1 MIEQRKVRSGP
12 GGSTFRAEKA
22 QAARIKKIVP
32 SSGFKSVSPNGVT
45 SIPDFDSYCEQY
57 QSPVTFEP
65 GTDHFRWKVAF
76 MMTKDRM

>member
-1 MIEQRKVRSGP
+1 MNLNNLQRKVRSGP

-22 QAARIKKIVP
+22 QAARIKEIVP

-57 QSPVTFEP
+57 QSLVTFEP
-65 GTDHFRWKVAF
+65 LAQTWHVKMG
-76 MMTKDRM
+76 